1 MMALVNS
8 HHMWLVLTEVEGL
21 SRMNLRANCYMKV
34 VVTNHA
40 ITIGIKLIEDRLKL
54 LIRQLKAPVRKVEAK
69 LILCNCR
76 VTFLVHVTES
86 LSNGLPLGLNLVY
99 NCLLKRFTYESSA
112 GHLSTPLLHLLCTL
126 GSVKLRVLDRVMAEV
141 KALALVDAVAHP
153 LTEVSI
159 TQPPFPLRV
168 LLSNQLFQVVVRE
181 VFAL

>member
-1 MMALVNS
+1 MS
-8 HHMWLVLTEVEGL
+8 
-21 SRMNLRANCYMKV
+21 
-34 VVTNHA
+34 
-40 ITIGIKLIEDRLKL
+40 
-54 LIRQLKAPVRKVEAK
+54 KVEAK
-69 LILCNCR
+69 LILRNCR
-76 VTFLVHVTES
+76 VTLLVHVAES
-86 LSNGLPLGLNLVY
+86 LSNGLPLGLNLVH

-112 GHLSTPLLHLLCTL
+112 SHLSTPLLHLLCAL
-126 GSVKLRVLDRVMAEV
+126 CSVKLGVLDRVMAEV